1 MSNLEFAIF
10 SGHRD
15 ANRVRANIFEKKYTK
30 SGKVID
36 MALLPPCQ
44 SVLILHSKRANY
56 VARLWKSSLTNWIEP
71 TDISENDWSSDGS
84 TVWVDEIFPREVE
97 EIYAMQQTIT
107 DVLFEKKGKFPAKF
121 DNHK

>member
-1 MSNLEFAIF
+1 M
-10 SGHRD
+10 
-15 ANRVRANIFEKKYTK
+15 RANIFEKKYTK